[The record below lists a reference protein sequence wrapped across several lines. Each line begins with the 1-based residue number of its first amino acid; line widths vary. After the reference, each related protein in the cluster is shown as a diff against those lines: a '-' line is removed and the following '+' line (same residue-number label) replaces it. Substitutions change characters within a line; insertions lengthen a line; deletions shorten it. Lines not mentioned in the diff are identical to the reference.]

1 MIARTI
7 SCPAIRFTPYSA
19 KVVLVR
25 CDLENLK
32 GLNKSCHE
40 YFRLDLFYFIK
51 FYVMYI
57 D

>member
-1 MIARTI
+1 MIAQTVG
-7 SCPAIRFTPYSA
+7 CLAVRFTPYSA

-25 CDLENLK
+25 YDLKNLK

-40 YFRLDLFYFIK
+40 CFRLDLFYFMK